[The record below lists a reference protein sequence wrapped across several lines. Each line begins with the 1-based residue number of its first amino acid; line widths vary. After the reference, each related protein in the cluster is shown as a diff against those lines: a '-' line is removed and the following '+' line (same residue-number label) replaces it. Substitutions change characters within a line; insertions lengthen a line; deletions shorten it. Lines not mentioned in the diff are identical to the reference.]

1 MLVSENN
8 NIAASAV
15 YYRDYCVV
23 FALRTLEAKASADCV
38 CVLIHLRAAGA
49 GEHCCTSKQAR
60 HARGCIDR
68 YARRVRA
75 CVNKKNALYQAF

>member
-49 GEHCCTSKQAR
+49 GEHCCTSKHKHGTR
-60 HARGCIDR
+60 VGGCGCIDTR
-68 YARRVRA
+68 AARVRE
-75 CVNKKNALYQAF
+75 